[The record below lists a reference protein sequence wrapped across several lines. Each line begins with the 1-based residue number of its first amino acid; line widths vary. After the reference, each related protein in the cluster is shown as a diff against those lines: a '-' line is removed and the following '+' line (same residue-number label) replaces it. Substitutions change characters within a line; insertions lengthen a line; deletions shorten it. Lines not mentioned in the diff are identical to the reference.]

1 MSLAA
6 GTRLGRYEV
15 VGLLGAGGMGE
26 VYRATDPQL
35 GRDVAIK
42 VLPQETVGDPQALA
56 RFHREARIV
65 AALSHPNLLC
75 VYDFGE
81 HGGLSYTVTELL
93 EGETLRGRLRR
104 SPPDWRGA
112 AEIAAA
118 IAEGLAPAHFQGIV
132 HRDMKPENVFLTQLA
147 DGSPGRT
154 VILDFGLAR
163 WTPSG
168 VQQEETLL
176 TGAGMAMGTVGYMSP
191 EQVRGEAAG
200 AASDIFS
207 LGCVLYE
214 MLAGRPPFQRPTP
227 AEALAAI
234 LRDDP
239 SPLPAALPSDLIQ
252 LAAQCLQKSPERRCR
267 SARDL
272 ASSLRSIL
280 SGTLFP
286 AATGPTSGL
295 TPGPTS
301 GAKPTPAPES
311 LIDSLAVMP
320 FQNASGSPNTDFLSD
335 GITESL
341 INAFSR
347 LPGLRVVARSRV
359 FRYKDKDIDT
369 QTLGRELGVRALLTG
384 RVLQR
389 GETLRV
395 QAELEDVASETQ
407 LWGERFQGNLADILA
422 FEEQITSQIT
432 AKLRPRLKSGEKPPK
447 HTGDPQAYR
456 FYLQGLHQ
464 WHQRTGDSLAK
475 ALHYFERAIQ
485 ADPEYALPYQGLAET
500 LIVLTFFNAGVPKAH
515 LEKAAAAAARA
526 VAIDPD
532 FAPGRAALAMT
543 HGWLHRNWAE
553 ANAEMEKA
561 VQSDPNDALVHDRQA
576 LVLLAQGRVDEA
588 IAAQLRALEIDPL
601 SLSLQHHAAWCFML
615 ARRYERA
622 AAQSRQLLELDDRYP
637 FALLWLAVSME
648 RLGQYE
654 AAEAAFAQMGSDF
667 GGNPVFRAFT
677 GHLLAITGRTEKA
690 LAILE
695 EGARLWEQKYFEPF
709 ALALLCVALEKTE
722 AALDWLERAED
733 VRSSWLTV
741 HAALDSRL
749 DSLRGHPRFRTLMAR
764 MGLKA

>member
-1 MSLAA
+1 MSLPA

-35 GRDVAIK
+35 NRDVAIK
-42 VLPQETVGDPQALA
+42 VLPQETVADPQALA

-81 HGGLSYTVTELL
+81 HGGLTYTVTELL
-93 EGETLRGRLRR
+93 EGETLRGRLKR

-132 HRDMKPENVFLTQLA
+132 HRDLKPENIFLTQFT

-168 VQQEETLL
+168 VQQEETVL
-176 TGAGMAMGTVGYMSP
+176 TGAGVAMGTVGYMSP

-200 AASDIFS
+200 AVSDIFS

-214 MLAGRPPFQRPTP
+214 MLAGHPPFQRPTP
-227 AEALAAI
+227 VEALAAI

-239 SPLPAALPSDLIQ
+239 APLPTALPPDLIQ
-252 LAAQCLQKSPERRCR
+252 LAAECLEKSPERRCR
-267 SARDL
+267 SARII

-280 SGTLFP
+280 SGKSL
-286 AATGPTSGL
+286 
-295 TPGPTS
+295 
-301 GAKPTPAPES
+301 S

-320 FQNASGSPNTDFLSD
+320 FQNASGSPDRDFLSD

-359 FRYKDKDIDT
+359 FRYKDKDVDT
-369 QTLGRELGVRALLTG
+369 KTLGRELGVRALLTG
-384 RVLQR
+384 RILQR

-407 LWGERFQGNLADILA
+407 LWGERFQGNLADVLA

-432 AKLRPRLKSGEKPPK
+432 AKLRPRLRSGEKPPK

-500 LIVLTFFNAGVPKAH
+500 LIVLTFFNAGVPKEY

-543 HGWLHRNWAE
+543 HGWLHRDWAE
-553 ANAEMEKA
+553 ANAEMDRA
-561 VQSDPNDALVHDRQA
+561 VQRDPNDALVHDRRA
-576 LVLLAQGRVDEA
+576 LVLLAQGRADEA
-588 IAAQLRALEIDPL
+588 IVAQLRSLEIDPL
-601 SLSLQHHAAWCFML
+601 SLSLQHHAAWCFVL
-615 ARRYERA
+615 ARQYERA

-637 FALLWLAVSME
+637 FAHLWLAVSME
-648 RLGQYE
+648 RLGQFD
-654 AAEAAFAQMGSDF
+654 AAETAFAQMGSDF

-677 GHLLAITGRTEKA
+677 GHLLAVTGRAEKA

-695 EGARLWEQKYFEPF
+695 EGERLWEQKYFEPF
-709 ALALLCVALEKTE
+709 ALALVCVALGKTE
-722 AALDWLERAED
+722 AALDWLERSED

-749 DSLRGHPRFRTLMAR
+749 DPLRGHARFHALMAR
-764 MGLKA
+764 MGLKG